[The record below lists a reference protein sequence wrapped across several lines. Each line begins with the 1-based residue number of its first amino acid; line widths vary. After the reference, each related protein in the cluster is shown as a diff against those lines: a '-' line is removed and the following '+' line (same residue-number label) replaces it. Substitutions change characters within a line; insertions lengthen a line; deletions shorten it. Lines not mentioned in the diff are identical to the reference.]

1 MPPRLPQIYQVI
13 QVLEKESDKLYI
25 PRISREDGTALS
37 SLSFTVCSRIPGL
50 IVDAGAGV
58 GYSTAWLA
66 LGAIGSGRSCE
77 IVAIEWDENL
87 YKRLEENA
95 RLVSSAGVHV
105 RPVRGDA
112 LDYMRNI
119 DGIALAFI
127 DIEKHMYPD
136 ALKLAIERVRP
147 GGLIVFHNALFPAPP
162 EEFYQEIG
170 ERGLKY
176 TIVPTVAGG
185 LVIIAP

>member
-1 MPPRLPQIYQVI
+1 MPPPLPQIYQVI

-37 SLSFTVCSRIPGL
+37 SLSFTVCSRSQGV

-66 LGAIGSGRSCE
+66 LGALGSGGDCD
-77 IVAIEWDENL
+77 IVAIEWDEEL
-87 YKRLEENA
+87 YRRLEENA
-95 RLVSSAGVHV
+95 RLISGAGVRV

-112 LDYMRNI
+112 LDHMKSLE
-119 DGIALAFI
+119 GIVLAFI
-127 DIEKHMYPD
+127 DIEKHMYLD
-136 ALKLAIERVRP
+136 ALRITLERMKP
-147 GGLIVFHNALFPAPP
+147 GGLIAFHNALFPAPP
-162 EEFYQEIG
+162 EEFYHEV
-170 ERGLKY
+170 ERLGLKY

-185 LVIIAP
+185 LMIVAP